1 MRNKEE
7 KDWYNQQLL
16 EDKMHSE
23 QQNEAQKQWR
33 NVQRQDLASQY
44 EMQMDRKRAMKDLE
58 KQEER
63 MFADEFKKRVNQ
75 YEDQHN
81 KGLQDHR

>member
-1 MRNKEE
+1 MRNNEE

-58 KQEER
+58 KQEDR